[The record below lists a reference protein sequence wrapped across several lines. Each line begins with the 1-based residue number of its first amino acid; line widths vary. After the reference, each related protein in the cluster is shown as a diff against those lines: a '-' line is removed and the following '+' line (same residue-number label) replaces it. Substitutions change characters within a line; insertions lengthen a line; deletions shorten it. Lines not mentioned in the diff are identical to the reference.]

1 MYLKIHETKD
11 GNIVAACDKEL
22 IGKVIED
29 KNGVCI
35 DLDKYRN
42 FYTGKIVGEEELAKA
57 LRNFSSVNLVGK
69 KVVAVA
75 VKEGLIDENDI
86 RYINTIPYIQIYQI

>member
-22 IGKVIED
+22 IGTIIEG

-42 FYTGKIVGEEELAKA
+42 FYIGEIVGEEEIIKA
-57 LRNFSSVNLVGK
+57 LKNFSSANLIGE
-69 KVVAVA
+69 KVVAIA
-75 VKEGLIDENDI
+75 VKEGLIRKNAI